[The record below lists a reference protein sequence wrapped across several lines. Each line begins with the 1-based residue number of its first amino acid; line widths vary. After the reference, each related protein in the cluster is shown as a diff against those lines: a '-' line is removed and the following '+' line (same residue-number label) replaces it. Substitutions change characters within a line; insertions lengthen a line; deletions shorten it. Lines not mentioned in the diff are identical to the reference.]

1 MSRSLVSILQ
11 DSKIIFTDVFLS
23 EYDQQSV
30 EYQLLAIFSYGVWKD
45 YENIKD
51 MLPEIYRFEEG
62 SNALRKLKDL
72 TILSV
77 LKGKK
82 EVSFQEIMD
91 QIGVDNYV
99 TLESH
104 LINLIGNGF
113 ISGKIDEAK
122 AVFICDQVTS
132 RCIQNNEDSINQM
145 INDLKIF
152 RQKIKNEIENN

>member
-51 MLPEIYRFEEG
+51 RFPEIYRFEEG

-91 QIGVDNYV
+91 QICIDNYV

-122 AVFICDQVTS
+122 AVFICDQVAS